1 MTSTLSQPKTFEL
14 QQVQDALAAEGVDG
28 WLFYFFHDNDPIAL
42 RILGLSAGHFVSR
55 RWFYYVP
62 ASGTPIKL
70 VHRIEMDSL
79 DAVPGDKVVY
89 LGWKELESKLK
100 EVLAGQKKVAM
111 QYSPGNAIPYVSRV
125 DAGTVELVRSAGCE
139 VVTSAN
145 LVSYFEARLSPVQL
159 QTHIEAVEALKKIVF
174 EAFEMIKTAIKSSKR
189 ITEYDVQQF
198 IVESYER
205 YGLTSNS
212 PPIVAVNGHA
222 GQPHYQPTETMYD
235 EIRLNDFVLLDI
247 WAKKK
252 SPEDAVYGDITWTGY
267 VGTDVPRKFVDVF
280 EIVRDARDAAL
291 TFVRGAAKEGREIKG
306 WQVDDAA
313 RGHIASK
320 GYEKFF
326 VHRTGHSICTEVHA
340 NGANIDN
347 LETRDERK
355 IIAKTAFSIE
365 PGIYLDD
372 FGVRSEIDVY
382 VDGEQVIVAGQPIQ
396 TEIVKILAD

>member
-1 MTSTLSQPKTFEL
+1 MSATLSQQKTFDL
-14 QQVQDALAAEGVDG
+14 AQVQSAIAQEGLDG

-42 RILGLSAGHFVSR
+42 RILGLSASHFVSR

-62 ASGTPIKL
+62 AKGTPKKL

-89 LGWKELESKLK
+89 LGWRELEAKLK
-100 EVLAGQKKVAM
+100 EVLAGSKTVAM

-125 DAGTVELVRSAGCE
+125 DGGTVELVRSAGCD
-139 VVTSAN
+139 VVSSAN
-145 LVSYFEARLSPVQL
+145 LVSFFEARLSESQL
-159 QTHIEAVEALKKIVF
+159 KTHIEAVESLRKIVF
-174 EAFEMIKTAIKSSKR
+174 EAFAMIKEAITASRR
-189 ITEYDVQQF
+189 ITEYEVQQF
-198 IVESYER
+198 IVSSYDR

-222 GQPHYQPTETMYD
+222 GQPHYQPTESNHE

-267 VGTDVPRKFVDVF
+267 VGTDVPNKFVEVF

-291 TFVRGAAKEGREIKG
+291 NFVKAAAKDGREIKG

-313 RGHIASK
+313 RKHITDK
-320 GYEKFF
+320 GYGKDF

-355 IIAKTAFSIE
+355 IIDKTAFSIE

-382 VDGEQVIVAGQPIQ
+382 VDKEQVIVAGQPIQ
-396 TEIVKILAD
+396 TEIVKILA